1 MEVIS
6 CLQKGDV
13 LEITLHRPQKL
24 NAFNDELIDLISS
37 QSDEQAKGKSITD
50 LERIRDDNLV
60 EIQKALEKNNYGAG
74 TLIKKAKETFET
86 L

>member
-1 MEVIS
+1 M
-6 CLQKGDV
+6 
-13 LEITLHRPQKL
+13 TLRHKNYGSEHSFQVTT
-24 NAFNDELIDLISS
+24 NTAGLISS
-37 QSDEQAKGKSITD
+37 QSDEQAEGKSITD

-60 EIQKALEKNNYGAG
+60 EIQKALEKNDYGAG